1 MKTSQAFWMAFSSL
15 KSNRMRA
22 FLTMLGMII
31 GVGAVIAMISLMDGM
46 IGYTM
51 GSFSDMGADTISVSL
66 MGAGSR
72 QLTDDDFYNF
82 VEANGDYF
90 SAVSPSCQAS
100 FRVRCGEVRE
110 SDQTVTG
117 VGENHAYVNGL
128 TIEKGRFLSYAD
140 MRSRSKVCVIG
151 SYTRQLYFGAE
162 DPVGKTLR
170 IGSEDYVIVGL
181 LAEKSDSTQWSSD
194 DCIYAPYTLISRAY
208 GSAQPSS
215 YTLKMVDPDHSSV
228 AQQKLEDYLYSF
240 YHTSDAYMVTNM
252 ASLLD
257 MMDSMVGVMK
267 KILVGIAGISLL
279 VAGIGIM
286 NIMLVSVS
294 ERTREIGIRKSLGAK
309 QKDIMKQFVIEAAV
323 LSSIGGGM
331 GIVIGGVATTA
342 LGKVIGMS
350 CSPSLSAIVISFGVS
365 AGIGLLFG
373 YMPAKRAAKLNPID
387 ALRSE

>member
-1 MKTSQAFWMAFSSL
+1 MKTSQAFFMAFSSL
-15 KSNRMRA
+15 VSNKLRA

-66 MGAGSR
+66 MGKGSKV
-72 QLTDDDFYNF
+72 LTDEQMYEF
-82 VEANGDYF
+82 VDAHGEDF
-90 SAVSPSCQAS
+90 SALSPSSSLQTA
-100 FRVRCGEVRE
+100 VRYGEQTMKSETVSGVSE
-110 SDQTVTG
+110 SYAGIQ
-117 VGENHAYVNGL
+117 GL
-128 TIEKGRFLSYAD
+128 TVDSGRFLAYAD
-140 MRSRSKVCVIG
+140 MLSRSKVCVIG
-151 SYTRQLYFGAE
+151 TYVCKELFDGA
-162 DPVGKTLR
+162 DPVGKRIR
-170 IGSEDYVIVGL
+170 IGADSYTVIGL
-181 LAEKSDSTQWSSD
+181 LQEKGDSTKYSMD
-194 DCIYAPYTLISRAY
+194 DCIYAPYTLIGRAS
-208 GSAQPSS
+208 GSAQPTG
-215 YTLKMVDPDHSSV
+215 YTLKMTDAENSTK
-228 AQQKLEDYLYSF
+228 AQQELEDFLYNF
-240 YHTSDAYMVTNM
+240 YHDKECYMVTNM

-257 MMDSMVGVMK
+257 IMDDMIGVMK

-323 LSSIGGGM
+323 LSTIGGGI
-331 GIVIGGVATTA
+331 GVAIGGIATTA
-342 LGKVIGMS
+342 LGNVIGMS
-350 CSPSLSAIVISFGVS
+350 CSPSAKAVAVAFGVS

-373 YMPAKRAAKLNPID
+373 YMPAKRAARLNPID

>member
-117 VGENHAYVNGL
+117 VGENHAYVNVL
-128 TIEKGRFLSYAD
+128 NIEKGRFL
-140 MRSRSKVCVIG
+140 
-151 SYTRQLYFGAE
+151 
-162 DPVGKTLR
+162 
-170 IGSEDYVIVGL
+170 
-181 LAEKSDSTQWSSD
+181 
-194 DCIYAPYTLISRAY
+194 
-208 GSAQPSS
+208 
-215 YTLKMVDPDHSSV
+215 
-228 AQQKLEDYLYSF
+228 
-240 YHTSDAYMVTNM
+240 
-252 ASLLD
+252 
-257 MMDSMVGVMK
+257 
-267 KILVGIAGISLL
+267 
-279 VAGIGIM
+279 
-286 NIMLVSVS
+286 
-294 ERTREIGIRKSLGAK
+294 
-309 QKDIMKQFVIEAAV
+309 
-323 LSSIGGGM
+323 
-331 GIVIGGVATTA
+331 
-342 LGKVIGMS
+342 
-350 CSPSLSAIVISFGVS
+350 
-365 AGIGLLFG
+365 
-373 YMPAKRAAKLNPID
+373 
-387 ALRSE
+387 